1 MMVESVTWFVLRS
14 SQPSAYR
21 TEPKYLD
28 IKISRRVKSTLRT
41 DPRAFVRR
49 LPGYPVRMHELRL
62 VELSAATIVAVNNMS
77 LKPGQEQFLAPVS
90 YGIAATVINPQTSW
104 QRVVLDANEVVGFVS
119 ANFDDEA
126 PQEHFRS
133 VLWRINVDADDQGR
147 GVGRFAV
154 EKLLEE
160 ARSRGLDRVNVI
172 YEAGDGG
179 PEAFFQRVGF
189 TPVGETEYGEV
200 IAEIRL

>member
-1 MMVESVTWFVLRS
+1 M
-14 SQPSAYR
+14 
-21 TEPKYLD
+21 
-28 IKISRRVKSTLRT
+28 
-41 DPRAFVRR
+41 
-49 LPGYPVRMHELRL
+49 GELRL
-62 VELSAATIVAVNNMS
+62 VELSAATIVAVNNLS

-90 YGIAATVINPQTSW
+90 YGIAATVVNPQTTW
-104 QRVVLDANEVVGFVS
+104 QRVVLDGDMVVAFVS
-119 ANFDDEA
+119 ANFDPEA

-154 EKLLEE
+154 EQLIEE
-160 ARSRGLDRVNVI
+160 ARNRGVDHVAVI
-172 YEAGDGG
+172 YEAGEGG

>member
-1 MMVESVTWFVLRS
+1 M
-14 SQPSAYR
+14 A
-21 TEPKYLD
+21 
-28 IKISRRVKSTLRT
+28 
-41 DPRAFVRR
+41 
-49 LPGYPVRMHELRL
+49 ELRL

-90 YGIAATVINPQTSW
+90 YGIAATVADPRTSW

-119 ANFDDEA
+119 AGFDPEA
-126 PQEHFRS
+126 PEEHFRS

-147 GVGRFAV
+147 GIARFAI
-154 EKLLEE
+154 EKLLDE
-160 ARSRGLDRVNVI
+160 ARDRGLDKLNVI
-172 YEAGDGG
+172 YEEGEAG
-179 PEAFFQRVGF
+179 PEAFFTRMGF

>member
-1 MMVESVTWFVLRS
+1 M
-14 SQPSAYR
+14 PDA
-21 TEPKYLD
+21 D
-28 IKISRRVKSTLRT
+28 I
-41 DPRAFVRR
+41 RAS
-49 LPGYPVRMHELRL
+49 LCLMSELRL

-77 LKPGQEQFLAPVS
+77 LKPGQEQFLAPIS

-104 QRVVLDANEVVGFVS
+104 QRVVLDGDEVVGFVS
-119 ANFDDEA
+119 ANFDPEA
-126 PQEHFRS
+126 PQEHFKA

-154 EKLLEE
+154 EKLLDE
-160 ARSRGLDRVNVI
+160 ARERDVDRVNVI
-172 YEAGDGG
+172 YEAGEGG